1 MKKIQRENGMESSAE
16 AIVEIKIQYLV
27 LEKYWT
33 NFCLVWKDQWDYFWW
48 SVWCPRLDLA
58 LNWKQCLVNYH
69 QTLVNFLEKISS
81 PLEAI
86 PKIRHSK
93 TYIIPKYEELK
104 VHFETLMG
112 IDVDVICLNLVLIH
126 CCLKYIF
133 IMLKYFV
140 LLKHFL
146 TIS

>member
-1 MKKIQRENGMESSAE
+1 MESSTE

-69 QTLVNFLEKISS
+69 QTDISEFS
-81 PLEAI
+81 LKDI
-86 PKIRHSK
+86 WSTGSHSK
-93 TYIIPKYEELK
+93 DKT
-104 VHFETLMG
+104 FESIHCSKIWRTESSFWDCYG
-112 IDVDVICLNLVLIH
+112 TDVDVICLNLVLIH
-126 CCLKYIF
+126 CCLKYNF

-146 TIS
+146 TIF